1 MAPSRRP
8 VPPWVPLLRAIWLA
22 ILVGLGVEILCL
34 ALQTGL
40 LKLPP
45 TATILADTL
54 QRVSWSVLVCAGLA
68 AGLALPRGPGIASN
82 GRAMSLIGLLSA
94 PLAFAAAR
102 AIHQAVLHAANG
114 EPGAAAGPLV
124 FAIAGIRAVEYGV
137 FGYMLARLVRMPPP
151 RWRGYV
157 GLGAAI
163 GAAFGTITLITMS
176 AMSPTAA
183 AGAVHAVRGINELV
197 FPIGCALVL
206 YATART
212 TTWAT
217 ALRAALPSVE
227 GARTEVYTNKSG
239 SSSRPGATA

>member
-1 MAPSRRP
+1 MAPSRPP

-40 LKLPP
+40 IKLPP
-45 TATILADTL
+45 IATILADTL

-82 GRAMSLIGLLSA
+82 GGAMSLIGVLSA

-102 AIHQAVLHAANG
+102 ALHQAVLHAASG

-124 FAIAGIRAVEYGV
+124 FAVAGIRAVEYGV
-137 FGYMLARLVRMPPP
+137 FGYVLARLVRLPPP
-151 RWRGYV
+151 KWRGYV
-157 GLGAAI
+157 GLGAAV
-163 GAAFGTITLITMS
+163 GATFGTVTLITMN
-176 AMSPTAA
+176 AMSATTV
-183 AGAVHAVRGINELV
+183 GVAVTIVRGVNELA

-217 ALRAALPSVE
+217 TLRAAPPNFE
-227 GARTEVYTNKSG
+227 EARTEVYTNKSG
-239 SSSRPGATA
+239 RSARPGATA